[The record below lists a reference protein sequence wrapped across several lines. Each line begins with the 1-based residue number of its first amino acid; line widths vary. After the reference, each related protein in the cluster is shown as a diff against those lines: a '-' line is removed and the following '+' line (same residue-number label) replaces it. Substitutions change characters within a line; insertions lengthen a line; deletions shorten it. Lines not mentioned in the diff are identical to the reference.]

1 MKNKRFTSTQYR
13 ITVAFTL
20 LFLLAVILL
29 ASFLKTSIDAISYNA
44 EARIVY
50 AEVRQFY
57 QAKTY
62 LQQFERA
69 INYYEADPNEDLL
82 DEYNASFSRLQQN
95 LISAQQ
101 NAGSAGEA
109 GSLQKLIQDTQA
121 LRDKFDQVIA
131 AARDENWEEVDALD
145 TEAYDLI
152 EPIFTSIDELI
163 ETRTQNLD
171 NLRAEVDDFSFMG
184 RLVIF
189 IAVPLFM
196 IMMGFVSLAIARQI
210 NDPLIRMTDEL
221 KQIEQGKFDPSSLG
235 KLPERSDEIGYLAR
249 EYLQMAHATQNHQAA
264 LQREADEIRAK
275 IR

>member
-29 ASFLKTSIDAISYNA
+29 STFLKTSIDAISYNA

-50 AEVRQFY
+50 TEVRQLY

-82 DEYNASFSRLQQN
+82 DEYNTSFSRLQQN
-95 LISAQQ
+95 LINAQQ
-101 NAGSAGEA
+101 NAGSAEEA
-109 GSLQKLIQDTQA
+109 GSLQKLIQDTQIM
-121 LRDKFDQVIA
+121 RDKFDQVIA

-145 TEAYDLI
+145 TEAYSLI
-152 EPIFTSIDELI
+152 EPIFTSINELI
-163 ETRTQNLD
+163 EARTQNLD
-171 NLRAEVDDFSFMG
+171 DLRAEVGNFSNMAW
-184 RLVIF
+184 LVIL
-189 IAVPLFM
+189 IAVPLFL
-196 IMMGFVSLAIARQI
+196 IMMGLVSLAIARQI
-210 NDPLIRMTDEL
+210 NAPLIRMTDEL
-221 KQIEQGKFDPSSLG
+221 KQIEQCKFDPSSLG

-264 LQREADEIRAK
+264 LQQEADEIRAK